1 MSVAFEQQRRKCFAP
16 LPRDWETTRKA
27 ILIARGARECADV
40 GAEEAA
46 RDARTLAMAR
56 EAEYAM
62 GQAQADPTDPT
73 TWFPG
78 AIISGGSLAEL
89 LGGVTQQQ
97 RTLVDQLYEDKYR

>member
-1 MSVAFEQQRRKCFAP
+1 MSVAFEQQRRRCFAP

-62 GQAQADPTDPT
+62 GQAQSAEYAM
-73 TWFPG
+73 G
-78 AIISGGSLAEL
+78 LSLAEM